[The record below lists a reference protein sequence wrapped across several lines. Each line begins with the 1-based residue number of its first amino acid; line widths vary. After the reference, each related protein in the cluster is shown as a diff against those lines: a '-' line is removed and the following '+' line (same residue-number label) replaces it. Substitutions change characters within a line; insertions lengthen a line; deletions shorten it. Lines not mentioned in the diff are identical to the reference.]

1 MAFLRAPE
9 LKADEPH
16 SVVAA
21 PKDASVCFLKC
32 RLESFIVIHELSRM
46 PNERLPRASILKKR
60 ADFIKAR
67 NQGQRAI
74 GSFLLLNWFIEK
86 KSRRQMAVVVSKTLG
101 NAVVRNRLKR
111 RVREAYRR
119 LQGQL
124 SEGLKSV
131 WVLRKQSAETSYE
144 KLQNEMAKIYRKE
157 KLFAKKEE

>member
-1 MAFLRAPE
+1 
-9 LKADEPH
+9 
-16 SVVAA
+16 
-21 PKDASVCFLKC
+21 
-32 RLESFIVIHELSRM
+32 
-46 PNERLPRASILKKR
+46 
-60 ADFIKAR
+60 
-67 NQGQRAI
+67 
-74 GSFLLLNWFIEK
+74 
-86 KSRRQMAVVVSKTLG
+86 MAVVVSKTLG